1 MFGNR
6 ARSDASIKGK
16 TPKRRREGRGLG
28 PFSSGH
34 LTIIIVTVVI
44 VVAFP
49 FAAYAVTGNNVF
61 VTDASSGTQ
70 ARVDAF
76 GGLRT
81 VVCTPNTGTTPTTVT
96 GANCAKVDAN
106 GNLQTF
112 VRGAVTATPTQPS
125 GSFFAETQVALLAG
139 GGNNIDIAGPPTGKA
154 LMLTSISVDVTSL
167 PTPGGQIFVF
177 RKIGGTAC
185 SNATNDRNI
194 GQFTATGVGMQTIS
208 MPSGV
213 PVPNGDRVCV
223 YWNGG
228 GNPQVGAMVYGY
240 TVSAALCQSPNVCP

>member
-1 MFGNR
+1 VLQSG
-6 ARSDASIKGK
+6 
-16 TPKRRREGRGLG
+16 PKRRREGRGLG

-61 VTDASSGTQ
+61 VTDASSGV
-70 ARVDAF
+70 R
-76 GGLRT
+76 
-81 VVCTPNTGTTPTTVT
+81 
-96 GANCAKVDAN
+96 AKVDAKNNLNTAIHDPTSGVGAKVN
-106 GNLQTF
+106 GFGQVSAAVT
-112 VRGAVTATPTQPS
+112 GSVTATPTQPS

-194 GQFTATGVGMQTIS
+194 GQFTATAVGMQTIS

-213 PVPNGDRVCV
+213 PIPNGDRVCI

-228 GNPQVGAMVYGY
+228 GNPKVGAMVYGY
-240 TVSAALCQSPNVCP
+240 TVPAALCQSPNVCP

>member
-6 ARSDASIKGK
+6 ARSDASTEGK
-16 TPKRRREGRGLG
+16 TTKRRREGRGLG

-34 LTIIIVTVVI
+34 LTTIIVTVVI

-61 VTDASSGTQ
+61 VTDASSGV
-70 ARVDAF
+70 R
-76 GGLRT
+76 
-81 VVCTPNTGTTPTTVT
+81 
-96 GANCAKVDAN
+96 AKVDAKNNLNTAIHDPTSGVGAKVDVN
-106 GNLQTF
+106 GNLHSY
-112 VRGAVTATPTQPS
+112 VSGSVTAPATQPS

-167 PTPGGQIFVF
+167 PTPGGQSFSC
-177 RKIGGTAC
+177 RKIGGAAC
-185 SNATNDRNI
+185 SNATKDRNI
-194 GQFTATGVGMQTIS
+194 GQFTATGVGLETIS

-213 PVPNGDRVCV
+213 PIPNGDRVCI